1 MLKQALAGVDVS
13 AAKFDASALF
23 DGEKREVVSFDNG
36 PTGHKRFCSWLTR
49 GKRKARVVVEA
60 TGIYSLDLSL
70 ALHRHP
76 DIEVMVANPRALKN
90 FAGASMQRS
99 KTDPMDAAS
108 TLEYAVRMR
117 FVPWVPPAENVLEI
131 RVIARRIS
139 ALTVER
145 SREKNRR
152 HALEATNT
160 TSKFVLNDI
169 DVNIRHLTRRIDGLI
184 NEALRIIE
192 ETPKLMTLLEL
203 LVSVKGIATTSA
215 VQILSELLVLPADM
229 TARQWVAHAGLDP
242 REYQSGTSVNRPPRI
257 SKVGNKNLRRA
268 LYMPALVAI
277 QHEEA
282 VKNYYKRLLDR
293 GKKPLQAIVAVMR
306 KLLHAIFGMF
316 KSGLAFN
323 GEKFCR
329 TPKVA

>member
-1 MLKQALAGVDVS
+1 MLKQTIAGVDVS
-13 AAKFDASALF
+13 AAKFDTSALL
-23 DGEKREVVSFDNG
+23 DGERRVVASFDNSVA
-36 PTGHKRFCSWLTR
+36 GHKKFCSWLTR

-99 KTDPMDAAS
+99 KNDPLDAAS
-108 TLEYAVRMR
+108 TLEYAIRMP
-117 FVPWVPPAENVLEI
+117 FVPWQPPPETVLEI
-131 RVIARRIS
+131 RTIARRVS

-152 HALEATNT
+152 HALEATST
-160 TSKFVLNDI
+160 ASKYVLNDI
-169 DVNIRHLTRRIDGLI
+169 DVNIRHLTRRIDGLLQ
-184 NEALRIIE
+184 EALRIVDA
-192 ETPKLMTLLEL
+192 TPKLRVLLEL
-203 LVSVKGIATTSA
+203 LVSVKGIAAASA
-215 VQILSELLVLPADM
+215 IQILPELLVLPADM

-242 REYQSGTSVNRPPRI
+242 REHKSGTSVDRPARI

-268 LYMPALVAI
+268 LYMPALVAV
-277 QHEEA
+277 QHEAA
-282 VKNYYKRLLDR
+282 VKAYYQRLLDR
-293 GKKPLQAIVAVMR
+293 GKKPLQALVAVMR

-323 GEKFCR
+323 GERFYK
-329 TPKVA
+329 TPTVA